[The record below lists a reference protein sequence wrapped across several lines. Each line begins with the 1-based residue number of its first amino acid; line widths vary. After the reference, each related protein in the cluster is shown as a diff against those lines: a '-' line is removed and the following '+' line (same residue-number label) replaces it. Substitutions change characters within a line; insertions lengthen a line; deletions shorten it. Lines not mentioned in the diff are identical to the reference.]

1 MGSINTKSF
10 AAFLIFLL
18 FVCIYLFG
26 CSTVPTSAP
35 VLEGSGDAEF
45 AKLLESIRVKG
56 DLPAVFGAVII
67 NGEIYATAAVGA
79 RKIGTD
85 NWVTVDDKFNFG
97 SCGKAFSATL
107 VGILVEEGLLEWHT
121 TLKDVFPDII
131 MLPEYEPITL
141 VQLLSH
147 RAGLPK
153 NFIADLAEDRPATPK
168 GGRLQYVEQIVKT
181 KLNNPPGQ
189 VMHYSKTGYVIAGA
203 MIEKITDRTF
213 EDLMSEKLY
222 KPLKI
227 KDAGWVAP
235 AELEPDTQ
243 PWGHV
248 VKSWSYKPVRKDH
261 NLWLDPA
268 GGNCMTSRDWAK
280 FILQNMYVDPTNR
293 QTIISP
299 KTKKRLHT
307 PPDTVPWKY
316 DDQYF
321 KIWEKLI
328 GWPLTSANY
337 ALGWYDLKTKEG
349 ETVLHH
355 GGATKSFIA
364 DVYLSPIYGNGVLL
378 ATNARTSHVPLYEG
392 VKRINANYSLKLALP

>member
-1 MGSINTKSF
+1 MCAIKNKDSTVILLVVL
-10 AAFLIFLL
+10 FLWIF
-18 FVCIYLFG
+18 FFG
-26 CSTVPTSAP
+26 CATAPTSAP
-35 VLEGSGDAEF
+35 VMESSGDAEF
-45 AKLLESIRVKG
+45 ARLLESIRVKG

-67 NGEIYATAAVGA
+67 NGEIYATAAIGT
-79 RKIGTD
+79 RKIGTE
-85 NWVTVDDKFNFG
+85 NWVTVDDKFLIG

-107 VGILVEEGLLEWHT
+107 AGILVEEGLLEWNI

-131 MLPEYEPITL
+131 MLPEYELITL
-141 VQLLSH
+141 EQLLSH

-153 NFIADLAEDRPATPK
+153 NFIADLAENRPATPE

-181 KLNNPPGQ
+181 QLNNPPGQ
-189 VMHYSKTGYVIAGA
+189 FMHYSNAGYVIAGA
-203 MIEKITDRTF
+203 MMEKITGQTF
-213 EDLMSEKLY
+213 EYLLSEKVY
-222 KPLKI
+222 NPLKI
-227 KDAGWVAP
+227 ADAGWTAP

-248 VKSWSYKPVRKDH
+248 VELRSYKAVRKDH
-261 NLWLDPA
+261 NYWLDPA
-268 GGNCMTSRDWAK
+268 GGNSMTIRDWAK

-293 QTIISP
+293 QDIISRI
-299 KTKKRLHT
+299 TKKKLHT
-307 PPDTVPWKY
+307 PPNTIPWKY

-321 KIWEKLI
+321 KTWEKLI

-349 ETVLHH
+349 EKVLHH

-364 DVYLSPIYGNGVLL
+364 DVYVSPNYGNGILL

-392 VKRINANYSLKLALP
+392 AKRINANYSLKITLP